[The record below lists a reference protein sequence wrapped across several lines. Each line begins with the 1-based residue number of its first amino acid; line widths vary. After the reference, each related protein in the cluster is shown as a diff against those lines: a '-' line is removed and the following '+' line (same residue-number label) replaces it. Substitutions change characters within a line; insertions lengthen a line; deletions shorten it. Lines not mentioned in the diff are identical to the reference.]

1 MKAPRFRYFNPDR
14 PDDGPS
20 IPGTGQFWKWEMI
33 FWQHAQR
40 HGAARRAEAFWNG
53 RERGS
58 YLDKLESEPEEDRA
72 MVLWMVLQCG
82 RWDPYDD
89 FDVKAYFA
97 KSKNLPRET
106 TGTAPVETAALTQQR
121 ER

>member
-20 IPGTGQFWKWEMI
+20 IPGTGQFWKWEKI

-40 HGAARRAEAFWNG
+40 LGAARLAEAFWNG

-82 RWDPYDD
+82 RWCPYDD

-97 KSKNLPRET
+97 KQ
-106 TGTAPVETAALTQQR
+106 AQQGAEGAHGDTEAR
-121 ER
+121 RGRLKG